1 MELLP
6 NDIFGKMGKLLED
19 YSNAYADPI
28 RIAGKQL
35 ADFRAEIE
43 GITKPLA
50 DFAKKARFAA
60 EKEELNRV
68 LEPHGWF
75 VPTLLSQDQVAD
87 LQRIAVV
94 DKDADAAIVKLIEYS
109 DEGLDKRIVDA
120 AYACKAFKNRRALI
134 GEALEAHIEGRYALS
149 IPVFLAQAEG
159 AYLQTLEK
167 HGISGD
173 MLFRKSNWDSNDIE
187 ALIEELP
194 VSEIVVAS
202 TLRGFSTAMYTQFAA
217 KVYSSQDLKSLK
229 NQYSKGFLSRH
240 AVFHGW
246 DESYNSKENSIK
258 ALFLLDSIREIIEM
272 LNAYMRST
280 SA

>member
-6 NDIFGKMGKLLED
+6 NDMLGKMGKFLED
-19 YSNAYADPI
+19 YIKAYADPI

-35 ADFRAEIE
+35 ADFRAAIE
-43 GITKPLA
+43 GITKPLV

-60 EKEELNRV
+60 DKEELNRV

-75 VPTLLSQDQVAD
+75 VPPLLSQDQVAD

-94 DKDADAAIVKLIEYS
+94 DKDADAAIVKLIKYS
-109 DEGLDKRIVDA
+109 DDGLDSRIVDV
-120 AYACKAFKNRRALI
+120 ACAHKAFKKRRVLI
-134 GEALEAHIEGRYALS
+134 DEALEAHIKGRYALS

-159 AYLQTLEK
+159 AYLQTLEE
-167 HGISGD
+167 HGISRD
-173 MLFRKSNWDSNDIE
+173 MLFRKSNWDPNDVE

-194 VSEIVVAS
+194 VSEIVMVS

-217 KVYSSQDLKSLK
+217 RVYSSQDLKSLK

-246 DESYNSKENSIK
+246 DESYNTKENSIK
-258 ALFLLDSIREIIEM
+258 ALFLLDSIRGIIEI
-272 LNAYMRST
+272 LSAYISST